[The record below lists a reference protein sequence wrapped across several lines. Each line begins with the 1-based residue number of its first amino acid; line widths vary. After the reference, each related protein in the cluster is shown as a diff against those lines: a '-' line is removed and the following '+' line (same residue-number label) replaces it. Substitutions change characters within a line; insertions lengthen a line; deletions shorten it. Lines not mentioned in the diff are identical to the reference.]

1 MGLRPRLRPTQD
13 DEKSLRPAT
22 TLYRTVALPFVIS
35 TGAQRS
41 LCGCLFLEMFFD
53 GAKPRDLR
61 FRGLFLE
68 MFSSAFGYDTETC
81 GIHFAI
87 P

>member
-1 MGLRPRLRPTQD
+1 
-13 DEKSLRPAT
+13 
-22 TLYRTVALPFVIS
+22 
-35 TGAQRS
+35 
-41 LCGCLFLEMFFD
+41 MFFD

-68 MFSSAFGYDTETC
+68 MFSSALGYDTETC